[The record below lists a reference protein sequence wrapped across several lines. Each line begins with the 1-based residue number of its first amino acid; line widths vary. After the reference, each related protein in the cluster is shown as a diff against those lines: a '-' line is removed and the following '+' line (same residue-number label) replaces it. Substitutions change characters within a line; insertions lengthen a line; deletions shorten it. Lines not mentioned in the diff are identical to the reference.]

1 MDKIHAMQLFIRV
14 ADLESFSRA
23 AETLALPKGSVSRQI
38 QALENRLGT
47 QLLHRTTR
55 RVSLTQDGMVY
66 YERAKDLLANLDE
79 LDGMFQHDPS
89 SISGRLRVD
98 MPVGVA
104 RNLVIPKLPAFLQHY
119 PGIELELSSS
129 DRLVDVIRE
138 GFDCVVRVGTL
149 KDSGLI
155 ARPLGKLSVI
165 NCASPDYL
173 TRFGY
178 PETLGDLGAARPG
191 LRLPGA
197 MDAYEQG
204 VRAIL
209 GQLVSVAMAAR
220 LTAKVAAG
228 WGEPLAEAPGY
239 VLFPTPEALSRADP
253 QALKALGM
261 PLRRAEALIHLA
273 RAALSGEL
281 PLTAPADIDAGLR
294 QLQALPGIGRWTAN
308 YFALRGWQ
316 AKDIFL
322 PDDYLIKQRF
332 PGMTPAA
339 IARYARRWQPMR
351 SYALLHIWY
360 TDDWIPAAE

>member
-1 MDKIHAMQLFIRV
+1 MVLLPWTPPYDWAWMVGFLQARAVAGVERFHDGGYSRSFGVEGRRGLIHLTPDEEAQGLRVTLSPGLQPVAEICYARIGQLFDLACDPRQV
-14 ADLESFSRA
+14 AGALGPL
-23 AETLALPKGSVSRQI
+23 AE
-38 QALENRLGT
+38 
-47 QLLHRTTR
+47 
-55 RVSLTQDGMVY
+55 
-66 YERAKDLLANLDE
+66 
-79 LDGMFQHDPS
+79 
-89 SISGRLRVD
+89 
-98 MPVGVA
+98 
-104 RNLVIPKLPAFLQHY
+104 
-119 PGIELELSSS
+119 
-129 DRLVDVIRE
+129 
-138 GFDCVVRVGTL
+138 
-149 KDSGLI
+149 
-155 ARPLGKLSVI
+155 
-165 NCASPDYL
+165 
-173 TRFGY
+173 
-178 PETLGDLGAARPG
+178 ARPG

-197 MDAYEQG
+197 LDAFEQA
-204 VRAIL
+204 VRAVL

-294 QLQALPGIGRWTAN
+294 QLQTLPGIGRWTAN

-316 AKDIFL
+316 AKDVFL

-360 TDDWIPAAE
+360 TDDWAPAAE

>member
-1 MDKIHAMQLFIRV
+1 MVLLPWTPPYDWAWMVGFLQARAVAGVERFHDGGYSRSFGVEGHRGLIHLAPDEEAQGLRVTLSPGLQPVAEICYARIGQLF
-14 ADLESFSRA
+14 DLA
-23 AETLALPKGSVSRQI
+23 CDPRQ
-38 QALENRLGT
+38 
-47 QLLHRTTR
+47 
-55 RVSLTQDGMVY
+55 
-66 YERAKDLLANLDE
+66 
-79 LDGMFQHDPS
+79 
-89 SISGRLRVD
+89 
-98 MPVGVA
+98 VA
-104 RNLVIPKLPAFLQHY
+104 R
-119 PGIELELSSS
+119 
-129 DRLVDVIRE
+129 R
-138 GFDCVVRVGTL
+138 
-149 KDSGLI
+149 
-155 ARPLGKLSVI
+155 
-165 NCASPDYL
+165 
-173 TRFGY
+173 
-178 PETLGDLGAARPG
+178 LGDLAQARPG

-197 MDAYEQG
+197 LDAFEQA
-204 VRAIL
+204 VRAVL

-294 QLQALPGIGRWTAN
+294 QLQTLPGIGRWTAN

-360 TDDWIPAAE
+360 TDDWAPAAE

>member
-1 MDKIHAMQLFIRV
+1 MVLLPWTPPYDWAWMVGFLQARAVAGVERFHDGGYSRSFGVEGHRGLIHLAPDEEAQGLRVTLSPGLQPVAEICYARIGQLFDLACDPRQV
-14 ADLESFSRA
+14 AGALGPL
-23 AETLALPKGSVSRQI
+23 AE
-38 QALENRLGT
+38 
-47 QLLHRTTR
+47 
-55 RVSLTQDGMVY
+55 
-66 YERAKDLLANLDE
+66 
-79 LDGMFQHDPS
+79 
-89 SISGRLRVD
+89 
-98 MPVGVA
+98 
-104 RNLVIPKLPAFLQHY
+104 
-119 PGIELELSSS
+119 
-129 DRLVDVIRE
+129 
-138 GFDCVVRVGTL
+138 
-149 KDSGLI
+149 
-155 ARPLGKLSVI
+155 
-165 NCASPDYL
+165 
-173 TRFGY
+173 
-178 PETLGDLGAARPG
+178 ARPG

-197 MDAYEQG
+197 LDAFAQA
-204 VRAIL
+204 VRAVL

-294 QLQALPGIGRWTAN
+294 QLQSMPGIGRWTAN

>member
-1 MDKIHAMQLFIRV
+1 MVLLPWTPPYDWGWMVGFLQARAVAGVERFHDGGYSRSFRVAGHGGLIHLAPDEEAQGLRVTLSPGLQPVAEICYARIGQLF
-14 ADLESFSRA
+14 DLA
-23 AETLALPKGSVSRQI
+23 C
-38 QALENRLGT
+38 
-47 QLLHRTTR
+47 
-55 RVSLTQDGMVY
+55 
-66 YERAKDLLANLDE
+66 
-79 LDGMFQHDPS
+79 DPQQ
-89 SISGRLRVD
+89 
-98 MPVGVA
+98 VA
-104 RNLVIPKLPAFLQHY
+104 R
-119 PGIELELSSS
+119 
-129 DRLVDVIRE
+129 
-138 GFDCVVRVGTL
+138 
-149 KDSGLI
+149 
-155 ARPLGKLSVI
+155 
-165 NCASPDYL
+165 
-173 TRFGY
+173 
-178 PETLGDLGAARPG
+178 TLGDLAQARPG

-197 MDAYEQG
+197 LDAFEQA
-204 VRAIL
+204 VRAVL

-294 QLQALPGIGRWTAN
+294 QLQTLPGIGRWTAN

-360 TDDWIPAAE
+360 TDDWAPAAE

>member
-1 MDKIHAMQLFIRV
+1 MVLLPWTPPYDWAWMVGFLQARAVAGVERFHDGGYSRSFRVAGHGGLIHLAPDEEAQGLRVTLSPGLQPVAEICYARIGQLF
-14 ADLESFSRA
+14 DLA
-23 AETLALPKGSVSRQI
+23 C
-38 QALENRLGT
+38 
-47 QLLHRTTR
+47 
-55 RVSLTQDGMVY
+55 
-66 YERAKDLLANLDE
+66 
-79 LDGMFQHDPS
+79 DPQQ
-89 SISGRLRVD
+89 
-98 MPVGVA
+98 VA
-104 RNLVIPKLPAFLQHY
+104 R
-119 PGIELELSSS
+119 
-129 DRLVDVIRE
+129 
-138 GFDCVVRVGTL
+138 
-149 KDSGLI
+149 
-155 ARPLGKLSVI
+155 
-165 NCASPDYL
+165 
-173 TRFGY
+173 
-178 PETLGDLGAARPG
+178 TLGDLAQARPG

-197 MDAYEQG
+197 LDAFEQA
-204 VRAIL
+204 VRAVL

-228 WGEPLAEAPGY
+228 WGEPLADAPGY
-239 VLFPTPEALSRADP
+239 VLFPTPEVLSRADP
-253 QALKALGM
+253 QRLKALGM

-294 QLQALPGIGRWTAN
+294 QLQTLPGIGRWTAN

-360 TDDWIPAAE
+360 TDDWAPAAE

>member
-1 MDKIHAMQLFIRV
+1 MVLLPWTPPYDWAWMVGFLQARAVAGVERFHDGGYSRSFRVAGHGGLIHLAPDEEAQGLRVTLSPGLQPVAEICYARIGQLF
-14 ADLESFSRA
+14 DLA
-23 AETLALPKGSVSRQI
+23 C
-38 QALENRLGT
+38 
-47 QLLHRTTR
+47 
-55 RVSLTQDGMVY
+55 
-66 YERAKDLLANLDE
+66 
-79 LDGMFQHDPS
+79 DPQQ
-89 SISGRLRVD
+89 
-98 MPVGVA
+98 VA
-104 RNLVIPKLPAFLQHY
+104 R
-119 PGIELELSSS
+119 
-129 DRLVDVIRE
+129 
-138 GFDCVVRVGTL
+138 
-149 KDSGLI
+149 
-155 ARPLGKLSVI
+155 
-165 NCASPDYL
+165 
-173 TRFGY
+173 
-178 PETLGDLGAARPG
+178 TLGDLAQARPG

-197 MDAYEQG
+197 LDAFEQA
-204 VRAIL
+204 VRAVL

-228 WGEPLAEAPGY
+228 WGEPLADAPGY

-253 QALKALGM
+253 QGLKALGM

-294 QLQALPGIGRWTAN
+294 QLQTLPGIGRWTTN

-360 TDDWIPAAE
+360 TDDWAPAAE

>member
-1 MDKIHAMQLFIRV
+1 MVLLPWTPPYDWAWMVGFLQARAVAGVERFHDGGYSRSFGVEGHRGLIHLAPDEEAQGLRVTLSPGLRPVAEICYARIGQLFDLACDPQQV
-14 ADLESFSRA
+14 AGVLGSL
-23 AETLALPKGSVSRQI
+23 AE
-38 QALENRLGT
+38 
-47 QLLHRTTR
+47 
-55 RVSLTQDGMVY
+55 
-66 YERAKDLLANLDE
+66 
-79 LDGMFQHDPS
+79 
-89 SISGRLRVD
+89 
-98 MPVGVA
+98 
-104 RNLVIPKLPAFLQHY
+104 
-119 PGIELELSSS
+119 
-129 DRLVDVIRE
+129 
-138 GFDCVVRVGTL
+138 
-149 KDSGLI
+149 
-155 ARPLGKLSVI
+155 
-165 NCASPDYL
+165 
-173 TRFGY
+173 
-178 PETLGDLGAARPG
+178 ARPG

-197 MDAYEQG
+197 LDAFEQA
-204 VRAIL
+204 VRAVL

-239 VLFPTPEALSRADP
+239 VLFPTPHVLSRADP

-281 PLTAPADIDAGLR
+281 PLIAPADIDAGLR
-294 QLQALPGIGRWTAN
+294 QLQTLPGIGRWTAN

-332 PGMTPAA
+332 PGMTPAT

-360 TDDWIPAAE
+360 TDDWMPVVE

>member
-1 MDKIHAMQLFIRV
+1 MVLLPWTPPYDWAWMVGFLQARAVAGVERFHDGGYSRSFGVEGHRGLIHLAPDEEAQGLRVTLSPGLQPVAEICYARIGQLF
-14 ADLESFSRA
+14 DLA
-23 AETLALPKGSVSRQI
+23 CDPRQ
-38 QALENRLGT
+38 
-47 QLLHRTTR
+47 
-55 RVSLTQDGMVY
+55 
-66 YERAKDLLANLDE
+66 
-79 LDGMFQHDPS
+79 
-89 SISGRLRVD
+89 
-98 MPVGVA
+98 VA
-104 RNLVIPKLPAFLQHY
+104 R
-119 PGIELELSSS
+119 
-129 DRLVDVIRE
+129 
-138 GFDCVVRVGTL
+138 
-149 KDSGLI
+149 
-155 ARPLGKLSVI
+155 
-165 NCASPDYL
+165 
-173 TRFGY
+173 
-178 PETLGDLGAARPG
+178 TLGDLAQARPG

-197 MDAYEQG
+197 LDAFEQA
-204 VRAIL
+204 VRAVL

-239 VLFPTPEALSRADP
+239 VLFPTPEALPRADP

-281 PLTAPADIDAGLR
+281 PLTAPADIDTGLR
-294 QLQALPGIGRWTAN
+294 QLQTLPGIGRWTAN

-360 TDDWIPAAE
+360 TDDWAPAAE

>member
-1 MDKIHAMQLFIRV
+1 MVLLPWTPPYDWAWMVGFLQARAVAGVERFHDGGYSRSFGVEGHRGLIHLAPDEEAQGLRVTLSPGLQPVAEICYARIGQLF
-14 ADLESFSRA
+14 DLA
-23 AETLALPKGSVSRQI
+23 C
-38 QALENRLGT
+38 
-47 QLLHRTTR
+47 
-55 RVSLTQDGMVY
+55 
-66 YERAKDLLANLDE
+66 
-79 LDGMFQHDPS
+79 DP
-89 SISGRLRVD
+89 LQ
-98 MPVGVA
+98 VA
-104 RNLVIPKLPAFLQHY
+104 R
-119 PGIELELSSS
+119 
-129 DRLVDVIRE
+129 
-138 GFDCVVRVGTL
+138 
-149 KDSGLI
+149 
-155 ARPLGKLSVI
+155 
-165 NCASPDYL
+165 
-173 TRFGY
+173 
-178 PETLGDLGAARPG
+178 TLGDLAQARPG

-197 MDAYEQG
+197 LDAFEQA
-204 VRAIL
+204 VRAVL

-294 QLQALPGIGRWTAN
+294 QLQTLPGIGRWTAN

-360 TDDWIPAAE
+360 TDDWAPAAE

>member
-1 MDKIHAMQLFIRV
+1 MVLLPWTPPYDWAWMVGFLQARAVAGVERFHDGGYSRSFGVEGHRGLIHLAPDEEAQGLRVTLSPGLQPVAEICYARIGQLF
-14 ADLESFSRA
+14 DLA
-23 AETLALPKGSVSRQI
+23 CDPRQ
-38 QALENRLGT
+38 
-47 QLLHRTTR
+47 
-55 RVSLTQDGMVY
+55 
-66 YERAKDLLANLDE
+66 
-79 LDGMFQHDPS
+79 
-89 SISGRLRVD
+89 
-98 MPVGVA
+98 VA
-104 RNLVIPKLPAFLQHY
+104 RA
-119 PGIELELSSS
+119 
-129 DRLVDVIRE
+129 
-138 GFDCVVRVGTL
+138 
-149 KDSGLI
+149 
-155 ARPLGKLSVI
+155 LGSL
-165 NCASPDYL
+165 AQ
-173 TRFGY
+173 
-178 PETLGDLGAARPG
+178 ARPG

-197 MDAYEQG
+197 LDAFEQA
-204 VRAIL
+204 VRAVL

-228 WGEPLAEAPGY
+228 WGEPLAEAPGS

-294 QLQALPGIGRWTAN
+294 QLQTLPGIGRWTAN

-322 PDDYLIKQRF
+322 PDDSLIKQRF
-332 PGMTPAA
+332 PGMPPAA

-360 TDDWIPAAE
+360 TDDWAPAAE

>member
-1 MDKIHAMQLFIRV
+1 MVLLPWTPPYDWAWMVGFLQARAVAGVERFHDGGYSRSFRV
-14 ADLESFSRA
+14 AGHGGLIHLAPDEEAQGLRVTLSPGLQPV
-23 AETLALPKGSVSRQI
+23 AEICYARIG
-38 QALENRLGT
+38 
-47 QLLHRTTR
+47 QLL
-55 RVSLTQDGMVY
+55 
-66 YERAKDLLANLDE
+66 DLAC
-79 LDGMFQHDPS
+79 DPQQ
-89 SISGRLRVD
+89 
-98 MPVGVA
+98 VA
-104 RNLVIPKLPAFLQHY
+104 R
-119 PGIELELSSS
+119 
-129 DRLVDVIRE
+129 
-138 GFDCVVRVGTL
+138 
-149 KDSGLI
+149 
-155 ARPLGKLSVI
+155 
-165 NCASPDYL
+165 
-173 TRFGY
+173 
-178 PETLGDLGAARPG
+178 TLGDLAQARPG

-197 MDAYEQG
+197 LDAFEQA
-204 VRAIL
+204 VRAVL

-228 WGEPLAEAPGY
+228 WGEPLADAPGY

-294 QLQALPGIGRWTAN
+294 QLQSLPGIGRWTVN

>member
-1 MDKIHAMQLFIRV
+1 PVAEICYARIGQLF
-14 ADLESFSRA
+14 DLA
-23 AETLALPKGSVSRQI
+23 CDPRQ
-38 QALENRLGT
+38 
-47 QLLHRTTR
+47 
-55 RVSLTQDGMVY
+55 
-66 YERAKDLLANLDE
+66 
-79 LDGMFQHDPS
+79 
-89 SISGRLRVD
+89 
-98 MPVGVA
+98 VA
-104 RNLVIPKLPAFLQHY
+104 R
-119 PGIELELSSS
+119 
-129 DRLVDVIRE
+129 
-138 GFDCVVRVGTL
+138 
-149 KDSGLI
+149 
-155 ARPLGKLSVI
+155 
-165 NCASPDYL
+165 
-173 TRFGY
+173 
-178 PETLGDLGAARPG
+178 TLGDLAQARPG

-197 MDAYEQG
+197 LDAFEQA
-204 VRAIL
+204 VRAVL

-294 QLQALPGIGRWTAN
+294 QLQTLPGIGRWTAN

-316 AKDIFL
+316 AKDVFL

-360 TDDWIPAAE
+360 TDDWAPAAE

>member
-1 MDKIHAMQLFIRV
+1 MVLLPWTPPYDWAWMVGFLQARAVAGVERFHDGGYSRSFGVEGHRGLIHLAPDEEAQGLRVTLSPGLQPVAEICYARIGQLFDFACDPRQV
-14 ADLESFSRA
+14 AGALGPL
-23 AETLALPKGSVSRQI
+23 AE
-38 QALENRLGT
+38 
-47 QLLHRTTR
+47 
-55 RVSLTQDGMVY
+55 
-66 YERAKDLLANLDE
+66 
-79 LDGMFQHDPS
+79 
-89 SISGRLRVD
+89 
-98 MPVGVA
+98 
-104 RNLVIPKLPAFLQHY
+104 
-119 PGIELELSSS
+119 
-129 DRLVDVIRE
+129 
-138 GFDCVVRVGTL
+138 
-149 KDSGLI
+149 
-155 ARPLGKLSVI
+155 
-165 NCASPDYL
+165 
-173 TRFGY
+173 
-178 PETLGDLGAARPG
+178 ARPG

-197 MDAYEQG
+197 LDAFEQA
-204 VRAIL
+204 VRAVL

-294 QLQALPGIGRWTAN
+294 QLQSMPGIGRWTAN

>member
-1 MDKIHAMQLFIRV
+1 MVLLPWTPPYDWAWMVGFLQACAVVGVERFDEGGYSRSFGVEGHRGLIHLAPDEEAQGLRVTLSPGLQPVAEICYARIGQLF
-14 ADLESFSRA
+14 DLA
-23 AETLALPKGSVSRQI
+23 CDPRQ
-38 QALENRLGT
+38 
-47 QLLHRTTR
+47 
-55 RVSLTQDGMVY
+55 
-66 YERAKDLLANLDE
+66 
-79 LDGMFQHDPS
+79 
-89 SISGRLRVD
+89 
-98 MPVGVA
+98 VA
-104 RNLVIPKLPAFLQHY
+104 RA
-119 PGIELELSSS
+119 
-129 DRLVDVIRE
+129 
-138 GFDCVVRVGTL
+138 
-149 KDSGLI
+149 
-155 ARPLGKLSVI
+155 LGSL
-165 NCASPDYL
+165 AQ
-173 TRFGY
+173 
-178 PETLGDLGAARPG
+178 ARPG
-191 LRLPGA
+191 LRLPGTL
-197 MDAYEQG
+197 DAFEQA
-204 VRAIL
+204 VRAVL

-228 WGEPLAEAPGY
+228 WGEPLADAPGY

-253 QALKALGM
+253 QGLKALGM

-294 QLQALPGIGRWTAN
+294 QLQTLPGIGRWTAN

-360 TDDWIPAAE
+360 TDDWAPAAE

>member
-1 MDKIHAMQLFIRV
+1 MVLLPWTPPYDWAWMVGFLQARAVAGVERFHDGGYSRSFGVEGHRGLIHLAPDEEAQGLRVTLSPGLQPVAEICYARIGQLF
-14 ADLESFSRA
+14 DLA
-23 AETLALPKGSVSRQI
+23 CDPRQ
-38 QALENRLGT
+38 
-47 QLLHRTTR
+47 
-55 RVSLTQDGMVY
+55 
-66 YERAKDLLANLDE
+66 
-79 LDGMFQHDPS
+79 
-89 SISGRLRVD
+89 
-98 MPVGVA
+98 VA
-104 RNLVIPKLPAFLQHY
+104 RA
-119 PGIELELSSS
+119 
-129 DRLVDVIRE
+129 
-138 GFDCVVRVGTL
+138 
-149 KDSGLI
+149 
-155 ARPLGKLSVI
+155 LGSL
-165 NCASPDYL
+165 AQ
-173 TRFGY
+173 
-178 PETLGDLGAARPG
+178 ARPG

-197 MDAYEQG
+197 LDAFEQA
-204 VRAIL
+204 VRAVL

-239 VLFPTPEALSRADP
+239 VLFPTPKALSRADP

-294 QLQALPGIGRWTAN
+294 QLQTLPGIGRWTAN

-339 IARYARRWQPMR
+339 IARYAHRWQPMR

-360 TDDWIPAAE
+360 TDDWAPAAE

>member
-1 MDKIHAMQLFIRV
+1 MVLLPWTPPYDWGWMVGFLQARAVAGVERFHDGGYSRSFGVEGHRGLIH
-14 ADLESFSRA
+14 
-23 AETLALPKGSVSRQI
+23 LAPDEEAQGL
-38 QALENRLGT
+38 
-47 QLLHRTTR
+47 
-55 RVSLTQDGMVY
+55 RVSLSPGLQPVAEICYARIGQLF
-66 YERAKDLLANLDE
+66 DLAC
-79 LDGMFQHDPS
+79 DP
-89 SISGRLRVD
+89 RQ
-98 MPVGVA
+98 VA
-104 RNLVIPKLPAFLQHY
+104 RA
-119 PGIELELSSS
+119 
-129 DRLVDVIRE
+129 
-138 GFDCVVRVGTL
+138 
-149 KDSGLI
+149 
-155 ARPLGKLSVI
+155 
-165 NCASPDYL
+165 
-173 TRFGY
+173 
-178 PETLGDLGAARPG
+178 LGDLAQARPG

-197 MDAYEQG
+197 LDAFEQA
-204 VRAIL
+204 VRAVL

-294 QLQALPGIGRWTAN
+294 QLQTLPGIGRWTAN

-360 TDDWIPAAE
+360 TDDWAPAAE

>member
-1 MDKIHAMQLFIRV
+1 MVLLPWTPPYDWARMVGFLQARAVAGVERFHDGGYSRSFGVEGHRGLIHLAPDEEAQGLRVTLSPGLQPVAEICYARIGQLF
-14 ADLESFSRA
+14 DLA
-23 AETLALPKGSVSRQI
+23 CDPRQ
-38 QALENRLGT
+38 
-47 QLLHRTTR
+47 
-55 RVSLTQDGMVY
+55 
-66 YERAKDLLANLDE
+66 
-79 LDGMFQHDPS
+79 
-89 SISGRLRVD
+89 
-98 MPVGVA
+98 VA
-104 RNLVIPKLPAFLQHY
+104 RA
-119 PGIELELSSS
+119 
-129 DRLVDVIRE
+129 
-138 GFDCVVRVGTL
+138 
-149 KDSGLI
+149 
-155 ARPLGKLSVI
+155 LGSL
-165 NCASPDYL
+165 AQ
-173 TRFGY
+173 
-178 PETLGDLGAARPG
+178 ARPG

-197 MDAYEQG
+197 LDAFEQA
-204 VRAIL
+204 VRAVL

-228 WGEPLAEAPGY
+228 WGEPLAEAPGS

-294 QLQALPGIGRWTAN
+294 QLQTLPGIGRWTAN

-360 TDDWIPAAE
+360 TDDWAPAAE

>member
-1 MDKIHAMQLFIRV
+1 MVLLPWTPPYDWAWMVGFLQARAVAGVERFHDGGYSRSFGVEGHRGLIH
-14 ADLESFSRA
+14 
-23 AETLALPKGSVSRQI
+23 LAPDEEAQGL
-38 QALENRLGT
+38 
-47 QLLHRTTR
+47 
-55 RVSLTQDGMVY
+55 RVSLSPGLQPVVEICYARIGQLF
-66 YERAKDLLANLDE
+66 DLACDPQQVAGVLGSLAE
-79 LDGMFQHDPS
+79 
-89 SISGRLRVD
+89 
-98 MPVGVA
+98 
-104 RNLVIPKLPAFLQHY
+104 
-119 PGIELELSSS
+119 
-129 DRLVDVIRE
+129 
-138 GFDCVVRVGTL
+138 
-149 KDSGLI
+149 
-155 ARPLGKLSVI
+155 
-165 NCASPDYL
+165 
-173 TRFGY
+173 
-178 PETLGDLGAARPG
+178 ARPG

-197 MDAYEQG
+197 LDAFEQA
-204 VRAIL
+204 VRAVL

-261 PLRRAEALIHLA
+261 PLRRAEALIHIA

-294 QLQALPGIGRWTAN
+294 QLQTLPGIGRWTAN

-360 TDDWIPAAE
+360 TDDWAPAAE

>member
-1 MDKIHAMQLFIRV
+1 MVLLPWTPPYDWARMVGFLQARAVAGVERFHDGGYSRSFRVAGHGGLIHLAPDEEAQGLRVTLSPGLQPVAEICYARIGQLF
-14 ADLESFSRA
+14 DLA
-23 AETLALPKGSVSRQI
+23 C
-38 QALENRLGT
+38 
-47 QLLHRTTR
+47 
-55 RVSLTQDGMVY
+55 
-66 YERAKDLLANLDE
+66 
-79 LDGMFQHDPS
+79 DPQQ
-89 SISGRLRVD
+89 
-98 MPVGVA
+98 VA
-104 RNLVIPKLPAFLQHY
+104 R
-119 PGIELELSSS
+119 
-129 DRLVDVIRE
+129 
-138 GFDCVVRVGTL
+138 
-149 KDSGLI
+149 
-155 ARPLGKLSVI
+155 
-165 NCASPDYL
+165 
-173 TRFGY
+173 
-178 PETLGDLGAARPG
+178 TLGDLAQARPG

-197 MDAYEQG
+197 LDAFEQA
-204 VRAIL
+204 VRAVL

-228 WGEPLAEAPGY
+228 WGEPLADAPGY

-253 QALKALGM
+253 QRLKALGM

-360 TDDWIPAAE
+360 TDDWAPAAE

>member
-1 MDKIHAMQLFIRV
+1 MVLLPWTPPYDWAWMVGFLQARAVAGVERFHDGGYSRSFGVEGHRGLIHLAPDEEAQGLRVTLSPGLQPVAEICYARIGQLFDLACDPRQV
-14 ADLESFSRA
+14 AGALGPL
-23 AETLALPKGSVSRQI
+23 AE
-38 QALENRLGT
+38 
-47 QLLHRTTR
+47 
-55 RVSLTQDGMVY
+55 
-66 YERAKDLLANLDE
+66 
-79 LDGMFQHDPS
+79 
-89 SISGRLRVD
+89 
-98 MPVGVA
+98 
-104 RNLVIPKLPAFLQHY
+104 
-119 PGIELELSSS
+119 
-129 DRLVDVIRE
+129 
-138 GFDCVVRVGTL
+138 
-149 KDSGLI
+149 
-155 ARPLGKLSVI
+155 
-165 NCASPDYL
+165 
-173 TRFGY
+173 
-178 PETLGDLGAARPG
+178 ARPG

-197 MDAYEQG
+197 LDAFEQA
-204 VRAIL
+204 VRAVL

-281 PLTAPADIDAGLR
+281 PLKAPADIDAGLR
-294 QLQALPGIGRWTAN
+294 QLQSMPGIGRWTAN